1 MQFQPQSLRTLDSK
15 GMDEQSSESF
25 LHPNM
30 LPIQYILHGSFF
42 ETLSRSKFPMQAETK
57 EYRNILPNSSFGH
70 DLAWFYVMWMILR
83 PVKNNTFT
91 P

>member
-1 MQFQPQSLRTLDSK
+1 
-15 GMDEQSSESF
+15 MDEQSSESF

-42 ETLSRSKFPMQAETK
+42 ETLSCSKFPMQAET
-57 EYRNILPNSSFGH
+57 ILPNSSFGH
-70 DLAWFYVMWMILR
+70 DLAWFYVIWTILR
-83 PVKNNTFT
+83 PVKNDTFT